1 MTKDSSAEN
10 DQKFEVNVF
19 SDQVS
24 VSIYEK
30 LEPQG
35 IPFERWLKYMII
47 KHFIV

>member
-10 DQKFEVNVF
+10 VKKFEVNVF

-30 LEPQG
+30 TWTPRDSFREV
-35 IPFERWLKYMII
+35 IEI
-47 KHFIV
+47 HDN